1 MSKITKM
8 FERFGVSGEKALITY
23 ITAGDPDLL
32 TTKKLLF
39 TLQDAGADL
48 IELGIPFSD
57 PMADGP
63 TIQRASFRALKNG
76 TNLKAIFD
84 MLKETTK
91 ELNVPIILFGYY
103 NPIFRYGLNSFVKS
117 AKEVG
122 IDGVLIVDL
131 PLEESDEIK
140 KFTTK
145 VGIDFINLVSP
156 VTDQERLRRIITDS
170 SGFLYYISVTGVT
183 GARKEIPKEV
193 FSQISKI
200 KKMTK
205 LPIVVGFGVSN
216 PEMAYQISRVADGVV
231 VGSAIVNIIE
241 KYGKDDTALLSEVQ
255 RFVSSLKA
263 KMRES

>member
-1 MSKITKM
+1 MSRITKM

-32 TTKKLLF
+32 TTKRLLF
-39 TLQDAGADL
+39 ALQKAGADL

-84 MLKETTK
+84 MLKETKK
-91 ELNVPIILFGYY
+91 ELDVPTILFGYY
-103 NPIFRYGLNSFVKS
+103 NPIFQYGMDSFIES
-117 AKEVG
+117 AKEAG

-131 PLEESDEIK
+131 PLEESDGIQ
-140 KFTTK
+140 KFTDK
-145 VGIDFINLVSP
+145 AGIDLINLVSP
-156 VTDQERLRRIITDS
+156 VTDGGRLKRIVADA

-183 GARKEIPKEV
+183 GVRSEMPKEV
-193 FSQISKI
+193 FDQISKI
-200 KKMTK
+200 KKTTK
-205 LPIVVGFGVSN
+205 LPVVVGFGVSN
-216 PEMAYQISRVADGVV
+216 PEAAYQISRVADGVV

-241 KYGKDDTALLSEVQ
+241 EYGGDDTALLLEVQ

-263 KMRES
+263 KMCES